1 MLGGVAVL
9 LLLFLGFVQQLLDI
23 TKAQQAFVFQ
33 QDQSATLLREALV
46 CFLSVKNVSSSTVS
60 QMQSVLLCLSFS
72 CVTLLREAL
81 VYF

>member
-33 QDQSATLLREALV
+33 RNQSATLLREALV
-46 CFLSVKNVSSSTVS
+46 
-60 QMQSVLLCLSFS
+60 
-72 CVTLLREAL
+72 
-81 VYF
+81 YF